1 MKKLKIIF
9 SHKILRIFTWAFLG
23 LVGIFIILLIIRFF
37 NYFEE
42 EKINNQILK
51 IHSTKINVSD
61 VMGDNLPIDPSLNAD
76 KTIIGI
82 DSNNNG
88 IRDDVEIEIFKEYPD
103 SSKTRAV
110 LLQYALTLQME
121 TIQPFVNTINA
132 TELLREESRAS
143 TCLSDFLVP
152 RKDPESSRDY
162 NDIEK
167 IDSFIN
173 FIENKQFNTESRK
186 SNRNNFLKN
195 VRSFSD
201 LEDDCDI
208 DLFKLPN

>member
-9 SHKILRIFTWAFLG
+9 SYKILRIFTWAFLG

-37 NYFEE
+37 NYFEV

>member
-51 IHSTKINVSD
+51 IHSTKISMSD
-61 VMGDNLPIDPSLNAD
+61 VMGDNLPIDPGIMANN
-76 KTIIGI
+76 TIVGI
-82 DSNNNG
+82 DSNNNS
-88 IRDDVEIEIFKEYPD
+88 IRDDVEIDIFKEYPD
-103 SSKTRAV
+103 SAKTRAV
-110 LLQYALTLQME
+110 LLQYALSLQMA
-121 TIQPFVNTINA
+121 TVQPFINTVNA
-132 TELLREESRAS
+132 TEILRKESRAD
-143 TCLSDFLVP
+143 TCLSDILVP

-162 NDIEK
+162 SDIEK
-167 IDSFIN
+167 IDFFVN
-173 FIENKQFNTESRK
+173 FIENKQFNTEDRK

-201 LEDDCDI
+201 LEDGCDI
-208 DLFKLPN
+208 DLSKLPN

>member
-37 NYFEE
+37 NYFEV